1 MEPAG
6 SVRNP
11 ARSRTHRRLLLAAGA
26 LTAALIAVSA
36 TVALEGR
43 AAHVELVAFVRA
55 SMVGLPM
62 AAGIYAWHRRPSER
76 FGPLLIAAGCLW
88 FVTTLAE
95 SGDEVLYSVGRVAG
109 WVVEVVLIYLVL
121 SFPTGRLAGRP
132 DRLLVGAGAVI
143 VCLLYL
149 PTVIL
154 VESFPVPNQYTSC
167 TEHCPSNAF
176 LVLDAQPAFVDDV
189 VRPVRELLTIVL
201 FAAVTARLTQ
211 RVRMASPLL
220 RRTLTPLLTVA
231 IARSLVLALALAA
244 RLVAPSSQL
253 VIVGAWIL
261 ALAVPALA
269 LAFLA
274 GLLRWKVF
282 VANALQ
288 TIGARLHARPDL
300 EALRNAFAEAFDDP
314 SVELAVPVDEGR
326 AGWVD
331 ATGRP
336 VESPEPS
343 AARHVGIA
351 DHDGVPT
358 AAIICDGALRD
369 QPALIEAATAHVALV
384 LDNRRLAA
392 EVEASARDLREAR
405 ARVVHQADQERLE
418 IERNLHDGAQQ
429 RLVALHIELNLA
441 EEELRRDPQRGPD
454 VLRELGRGVDE
465 ALDDIRSLARGI
477 YPPLLADRGLE
488 EALRTAALR
497 SPLATIVKPT
507 GIGRYPPEVESAVYF
522 CVVEAM
528 QNAAKHA
535 EGARHVVVSLH
546 GDDALHFEVRDD
558 GQGFDADGAPP
569 GVGLTN
575 MRDRMAAVGGEV
587 RIHSVPGEG
596 TRVYGTVPLP

>member
-1 MEPAG
+1 
-6 SVRNP
+6 
-11 ARSRTHRRLLLAAGA
+11 
-26 LTAALIAVSA
+26 
-36 TVALEGR
+36 
-43 AAHVELVAFVRA
+43 
-55 SMVGLPM
+55 
-62 AAGIYAWHRRPSER
+62 
-76 FGPLLIAAGCLW
+76 
-88 FVTTLAE
+88 
-95 SGDEVLYSVGRVAG
+95 
-109 WVVEVVLIYLVL
+109 
-121 SFPTGRLAGRP
+121 
-132 DRLLVGAGAVI
+132 
-143 VCLLYL
+143 
-149 PTVIL
+149 
-154 VESFPVPNQYTSC
+154 
-167 TEHCPSNAF
+167 
-176 LVLDAQPAFVDDV
+176 
-189 VRPVRELLTIVL
+189 
-201 FAAVTARLTQ
+201 
-211 RVRMASPLL
+211 MASPLL

-405 ARVVHQADQERLE
+405 ARVVHQADQERRK